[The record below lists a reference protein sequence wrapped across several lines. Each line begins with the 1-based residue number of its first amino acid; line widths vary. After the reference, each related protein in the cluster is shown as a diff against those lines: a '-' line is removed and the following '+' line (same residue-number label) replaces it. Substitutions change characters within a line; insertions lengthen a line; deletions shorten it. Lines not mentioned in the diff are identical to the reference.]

1 MSTTTAPPPACLPRS
16 HRRDGTRPPAP
27 QSPSPI
33 NNSGRSGHRGV
44 CARCGPASHRG
55 DDLLAM
61 PEFVNKEGAD
71 PMSSLRR
78 NMCHGLGFI
87 LSSCLLVTLVL
98 ASPAWGHITVHPSTL
113 PAGSSDVEITFRV
126 PNERD
131 NANTVKTQVFFP
143 RNLPLL
149 TVDVLPIPGWSS
161 VVQTQSLAKPI
172 QTDDGPVSQIVTD
185 VTWTATGAG
194 IAPGQ
199 YEDFEVA
206 AGSVPDKAAQLV
218 FKALQTYSS
227 GEIVRW
233 IQLATSQDP
242 SPETPAPILSLTSGG
257 TGLATPRTSRSQQVT
272 GSGSTSTADAL
283 AIVALVLSAG
293 SIVGFAVLATRG
305 RRKAMPPDLAQ
316 R

>member
-1 MSTTTAPPPACLPRS
+1 
-16 HRRDGTRPPAP
+16 
-27 QSPSPI
+27 
-33 NNSGRSGHRGV
+33 
-44 CARCGPASHRG
+44 
-55 DDLLAM
+55 
-61 PEFVNKEGAD
+61 
-71 PMSSLRR
+71 MSSWRR
-78 NMCHGLGFI
+78 KRCHGIGVI
-87 LSSCLLVTLVL
+87 LASCLLVTLVL

-113 PAGSSDVEITFRV
+113 QAGSSDVELTFRV

-131 NANTVKTQVFFP
+131 NANTVKVQVFFP
-143 RNLPLL
+143 TNLPLL

-206 AGSVPDKAAQLV
+206 AGLVPDKAAQLV
-218 FKALQTYSS
+218 FKTLQTYSS

-233 IQLATSQDP
+233 IQLASSQDP
-242 SPETPAPILSLTSGG
+242 NPDTPAPILSLTSGG
-257 TGLATPRTSRSQQVT
+257 TGSATSQTGRSQQVT
-272 GSGSTSTADAL
+272 GSGSTSTAGVL

-293 SIVGFAVLATRG
+293 SIVGIAVLAARG
-305 RRKAMPPDLAQ
+305 RRPKAMPPDLAQ
-316 R
+316 M